1 VQARRRADGAIPSVA
16 GWVSPS
22 TCFHSYSVRDMAGLE
37 LRDRFYTPRVARAIM
52 SPLGVLAAGGG
63 VAVGLAVGLPVA
75 AAAAVGA
82 GAWGMRVAA
91 AMRPRDRGERI
102 DPFTLQEPW
111 RGFVQDALANRAK
124 FRQAADRTR
133 SGPLQDTLQGISG
146 RIDTGVDEAW
156 QVARRGHELVE
167 SRRQIDT
174 ATIDRELS
182 EAQAEQAGT
191 TDDPNV
197 DQMVTSLQ
205 AQRATAD
212 RMDHLVDTTRSQL
225 RLLDARMG
233 EAVVRALEL
242 STAAVDDRSLSSLSS
257 DVDSLVTDLEALRQ
271 ALDETHGTGT
281 GGGLPAA
288 GETG

>member
-1 VQARRRADGAIPSVA
+1 M
-16 GWVSPS
+16 VSQS
-22 TCFHSYSVRDMAGLE
+22 TASHSYSLPVMAGLE
-37 LRDRFYTPRVARAIM
+37 LRDRFYTPKVARAIM
-52 SPLGVLAAGGG
+52 SPIGILAAGGG
-63 VAVGLAVGLPVA
+63 LAVGLAAGLPVI
-75 AAAAVGA
+75 AAVGLGV
-82 GAWGMRVAA
+82 GAWGVRVGV
-91 AMRPRDRGERI
+91 AMRPRTQGERI

-133 SGPLQDTLQGISG
+133 PGPLQDTLRTIAG

-174 ATIDRELS
+174 GTIDRELA
-182 EAQAEQAGT
+182 EAQADQESSP
-191 TDDPNV
+191 DDANMA
-197 DQMVTSLQ
+197 QMVTSLQ

-212 RMDHLVDTTRSQL
+212 RMDQLVATTRSQL

-242 STAAVDDRSLSSLSS
+242 STAAVDDRTLSSLSS
-257 DVDSLVTDLEALRQ
+257 DVDSLVTDMEALRQ
-271 ALDETHGTGT
+271 ALDETQGTGT
-281 GGGLPAA
+281 GGGLPA
-288 GETG
+288 GDTG